1 MSFVGEHFGTAQL
14 SASNQGYSPVHQQLT
29 IAPGAAPMPPVVLGV
44 DFDAE
49 PSTGIGSARKRKP
62 GWRQRVD
69 QAAAL
74 AIGAGVVIV
83 RMAMGEQQADKELAA
98 AAIRE
103 RDALQ
108 LRVAELEAELLH
120 RPAPGALLIETRP
133 VAAPAKATRP
143 RWTAAQRAFLAAE
156 LDRRA
161 RRRPGYKAIAL
172 LMTDRFNRQFIAAG
186 VGQQARRLR
195 AAPDAP
201 APPAKPART
210 RHGGRGRAA

>member
-120 RPAPGALLIETRP
+120 RSAPGALLIETRP

-143 RWTAAQRAFLAAE
+143 RWTA
-156 LDRRA
+156 
-161 RRRPGYKAIAL
+161 
-172 LMTDRFNRQFIAAG
+172 
-186 VGQQARRLR
+186 GQQARRLR